1 MKRVYKC
8 FGEVLRDARKITHK
22 TIKEVARE
30 LEISY
35 KTMTNIESGQ
45 RMATLKQLE
54 KFAFLYNCKFTD
66 ILNLSFKKF
75 KDMPDKTSKE
85 LDFFEKI
92 LKKYDDLIETRKK
105 DNFEL
110 LYNII
115 KNKAY
120 SYSPIIEKKFT
131 QIDLIDVTKLAD
143 DIINTRLEQ
152 LYKRGE

>member
-1 MKRVYKC
+1 MKRIYKC
-8 FGEVLRDARKITHK
+8 FGEVLRDERKITHK

-143 DIINTRLEQ
+143 GIINTRLEQ
-152 LYKRGE
+152 LYKREE

>member
-8 FGEVLRDARKITHK
+8 FGEVLREKRK
-22 TIKEVARE
+22 TIYKSIKDVSEE

-35 KTMTNIESGQ
+35 KTITNIESGQ

-54 KFAFLYNCKFTD
+54 KFAFLYGCKFTD
-66 ILNLSFKKF
+66 ILNLAFEKF
-75 KDMPDKTSKE
+75 KYVPNKTSKE
-85 LDFFEKI
+85 IDFFEKI
-92 LKKYDDLIETRKK
+92 LKKYDDFIENRSK
-105 DNFEL
+105 DSFEL

-131 QIDLIDVTKLAD
+131 QIDLIDVTKLAN

-152 LYKRGE
+152 LYKREE

>member
-8 FGEVLRDARKITHK
+8 FGEVLRDARKINHK
-22 TIKEVARE
+22 TIKEVAGK

-45 RMATLKQLE
+45 RMATTKQLE

-66 ILNLSFKKF
+66 ILSQAFEKF
-75 KDMPDKTSKE
+75 KNMPDKTSQE
-85 LDFFEKI
+85 IDFFEKI
-92 LKKYDDLIETRKK
+92 LKKYNNLIETRKK

-110 LYNII
+110 LYDII

-131 QIDLIDVTKLAD
+131 QIDLIDITKLAD

-152 LYKRGE
+152 IYKREE